1 MQFAGPQ
8 CAECADGFGG
18 PDCVPTARV
27 TDLGWQ
33 PTKGDVQRTDSGWQ
47 PIGATA
53 RHVPSS
59 SVLPQARATR
69 PPQLCPRLS
78 CAHGTRPRTRARTR
92 TREACPSSPPA
103 RCPQP
108 SRATALVGPL
118 LLLPVLLLVAVVARW
133 PRSANHLI
141 QYVTGGARR
150 ANPRDEYVHI
160 PLSPLHRQMLQHSA
174 MRAPAVDEDCGD
186 ADPLL
191 ERLPTRTPSR
201 RVERHPRLA

>member
-1 MQFAGPQ
+1 M
-8 CAECADGFGG
+8 
-18 PDCVPTARV
+18 
-27 TDLGWQ
+27 
-33 PTKGDVQRTDSGWQ
+33 
-47 PIGATA
+47 
-53 RHVPSS
+53 
-59 SVLPQARATR
+59 
-69 PPQLCPRLS
+69 
-78 CAHGTRPRTRARTR
+78 
-92 TREACPSSPPA
+92 
-103 RCPQP
+103 
-108 SRATALVGPL
+108 GPL
-118 LLLPVLLLVAVVARW
+118 LLLPVLLLVAIVARWPRSANHLIRGFRVRVRVRVKPNASLDPNPNPNPTRW

>member
-1 MQFAGPQ
+1 MRVRVRMNPNASLDPN
-8 CAECADGFGG
+8 
-18 PDCVPTARV
+18 PT
-27 TDLGWQ
+27 
-33 PTKGDVQRTDSGWQ
+33 
-47 PIGATA
+47 
-53 RHVPSS
+53 
-59 SVLPQARATR
+59 
-69 PPQLCPRLS
+69 
-78 CAHGTRPRTRARTR
+78 
-92 TREACPSSPPA
+92 
-103 RCPQP
+103 
-108 SRATALVGPL
+108 
-118 LLLPVLLLVAVVARW
+118 RW

-150 ANPRDEYVHI
+150 ANPRDEYAHI